1 MTSVTALADRY
12 LVPHWRKGW
21 HFISVRAALL
31 QASVLIAWAQ
41 MPDDL
46 KNALPGWLMPSIAGF
61 VLFVGTAGAF
71 INQKALKKDH
81 DDEPADRS

>member
-1 MTSVTALADRY
+1 MLRERLVRLADDR

-21 HFISVRAALL
+21 HFISVRAAML
-31 QASVLIAWAQ
+31 QASVLVAWAT

-46 KNALPGWLMPSIAGF
+46 KNALPSWLMPVIAGF

-71 INQKALKKDH
+71 FNQKKLIGKPN
-81 DDEPADRS
+81 EPPNP